1 MKIVYVFVEYEELPD
16 SDMAKCSD
24 DIRLQR
30 KRRIRGAYR
39 WSDYDLD
46 QDFNSIEEAMTELKK
61 ANLSC
66 SALKNIDLVMQF
78 RNVF

>member
-16 SDMAKCSD
+16 SDMVKCRD

-30 KRRIRGAYR
+30 KPHAPVAYR
-39 WSDYDLD
+39 WGDYNLD

-61 ANLSC
+61 ANLSY

-78 RNVF
+78 RNIF